1 MKRLKI
7 FALFLVL
14 ISVFLSAP
22 LQTVAEEE
30 AKDTNQENIA
40 AFQKMLDFVG
50 DTKKLSVTVES
61 SYDALQN
68 SGQLLEFGAVSTWH
82 IKRPDKV
89 RVDVVLR
96 DGNQRHFYF
105 DGSTITLYDKDQNVY
120 AVVEKKGNIDQAFDY
135 FIDDLG
141 MPLPLAEL
149 FSEDHPFSLKEDIK
163 SSTYLG
169 DSTISGAV
177 CNEYAFRSEEI
188 DLQLW
193 IEQGENPLPKRFV
206 ITYTDSDGQPQYRA
220 QFTGW
225 NLEAEVPDSL
235 FEFTPPKDAEK
246 IRFSKEIVKQ

>member
-1 MKRLKI
+1 MKRLKSL
-7 FALFLVL
+7 ALFVVL
-14 ISVFLSAP
+14 ISVFLSTP
-22 LQTVAEEE
+22 FQTEAEEE
-30 AKDTNQENIA
+30 AKDTNIENIA

-61 SYDALQN
+61 NYDALQS

-82 IKRPDKV
+82 IKRPNNV

-169 DSTISGAV
+169 ESRISGTS
-177 CNEYAFRSEEI
+177 CSEYAFRSEEI

-206 ITYTDSDGQPQYRA
+206 ITYVYAEGQPQYRA
-220 QFTGW
+220 EFRDW
-225 NLEAEVPDSL
+225 NLSAEVSDSL
-235 FEFTPPKDAEK
+235 FKFTPPKDAEK

>member
-1 MKRLKI
+1 MKQLSRL
-7 FALFLVL
+7 ALLLFLITV
-14 ISVFLSAP
+14 SVSASV
-22 LQTVAEEE
+22 QTVAEEE
-30 AKDTNQENIA
+30 TKDTNKENIA

-50 DTKKLSVTVES
+50 DTKKLSVKVQS
-61 SYDALQN
+61 SYDAVQS

-96 DGNQRHFYF
+96 DGNERHFYF
-105 DGSTITLYDKDQNVY
+105 DGSSITLYDKDQNVY

-135 FIDDLG
+135 FIDELG

-163 SSTYLG
+163 SSTFLG
-169 DSTISGAV
+169 ESTISGAS
-177 CNEYAFRSEEI
+177 CDEYAFRSEEI

-206 ITYTDSDGQPQYRA
+206 ITYTDAEGQPQYRA
-220 QFTGW
+220 QFSEW
-225 NLEAEVPDSL
+225 NLEAQVPDSL
-235 FEFTPPKDAEK
+235 FEFTAPEDAEK
-246 IRFSKEIVKQ
+246 IRYSKEIVKQ